1 MPNISVIMSIYNEPI
16 EWIYKSI
23 DSILNQTYSNFEF
36 IIINDNPDNINLKLL
51 LKSYASSNYRIIIIE
66 NERNIGLT
74 KSLNIGLRKSTGKYI
89 ARMDADDI
97 AMPERFQCQYEYMQA
112 HREVDVCGTWA
123 YLFGDI
129 SVFSDKKLK
138 TPVSNKQIQIQAFVY
153 NPMVHP
159 SVMFRKERLTQL
171 SYNEKCLKAQDYAL
185 WGELIEK
192 GFIFHNI
199 PKFLM
204 KYRLTAKSA
213 KQNYRSQQFTT
224 ADSIRTHL
232 IKEIFPGCTETD
244 ISLHNK
250 ICNEQICDLKEA
262 ERWLLKLKE
271 LLIQQYSENE
281 TDVSILICRLWTN
294 ICLIN
299 GAGFSNCRNSSLSN
313 NLSFFDF
320 LRFAKRGRLF

>member
-1 MPNISVIMSIYNEPI
+1 MRISVIMSVYSEPLD
-16 EWIYKSI
+16 WIRHSI
-23 DSILNQTYSNFEF
+23 DSILNQTLTDFEF
-36 IIINDNPDNINLKLL
+36 IIINDNPSDIIIKEFLQNYAKQDNRIKLL
-51 LKSYASSNYRIIIIE
+51 NNE
-66 NERNIGLT
+66 NNIGLT
-74 KSLNIGLRKSTGKYI
+74 KSLNIGISKAKGKYI

-97 AMPERFQCQYEYMQA
+97 ALPKRLQCQYDYMEQ
-112 HREVDVCGTWA
+112 HPDIDVCGTWA
-123 YLFGDI
+123 LLFGDI
-129 SVFSDKKLK
+129 SAFSNKKLR
-138 TPVSNKQIQIQAFVY
+138 TPMSNTLIRIQALMY
-153 NPMVHP
+153 NPMIHP
-159 SVMFRKERLTQL
+159 SVMFKMERLPRTL
-171 SYNEKCLKAQDYAL
+171 YNEKCLKAQDYAL